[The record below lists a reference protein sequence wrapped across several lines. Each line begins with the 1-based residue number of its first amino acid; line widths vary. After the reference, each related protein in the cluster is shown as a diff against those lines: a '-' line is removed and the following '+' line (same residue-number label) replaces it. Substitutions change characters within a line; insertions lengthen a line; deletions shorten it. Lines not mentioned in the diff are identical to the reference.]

1 MELILKTQI
10 RLEENGEKVKANKT
24 GYNLADNCVN
34 RHNSQMKPQ
43 QFNNNSIDNNML

>member
-1 MELILKTQI
+1 MEFILKTQI

-34 RHNSQMKPQ
+34 RHNSQMKLQ
-43 QFNNNSIDNNML
+43 QFNNNSIDNNIL

>member
-24 GYNLADNCVN
+24 EHNLTDNCVN
-34 RHNSQMKPQ
+34 RHNSQMRLQ
-43 QFNNNSIDNNML
+43 QFNNNSIYNNML